1 MAARKE
7 SGADW
12 NRGKD
17 RSLSMSSRGS
27 PWIVEA
33 ERGEG
38 RTGRVC
44 IVSESKDRMRLIG
57 SGIAD
62 PFIL

>member
-12 NRGKD
+12 NSGKD
-17 RSLSMSSRGS
+17 RSLSMSSRGR
-27 PWIVEA
+27 PCIVEA

-44 IVSESKDRMRLIG
+44 IVSESKERIRLMG
-57 SGIAD
+57 SGID
-62 PFIL
+62 